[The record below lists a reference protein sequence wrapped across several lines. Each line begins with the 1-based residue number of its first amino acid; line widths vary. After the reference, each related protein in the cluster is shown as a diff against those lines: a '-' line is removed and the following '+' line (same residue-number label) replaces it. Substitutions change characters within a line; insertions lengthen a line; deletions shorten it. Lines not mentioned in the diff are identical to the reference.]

1 MIQFIRGNTAANDSY
16 TGPNSSLSVDTE
28 AKNIRLHDG
37 VTPGGT
43 VIANINQAGVVQSV
57 SGSSPIVISGTLEN
71 PVIEIRPATPSQ
83 DGYMSSEDK
92 AKLDGIAAGAEVN
105 VNADWNASS
114 GDAQILNK
122 PNLGTAAF
130 SDDADFA
137 TAAQGSNA
145 DTAFGWGDHAS
156 AGYESTSNK
165 GQANG
170 YAGLDGTG
178 KVPANQLPSFVD
190 DVLEYSTQA
199 NFPTTGESGK
209 LYVALDTGRVY
220 RWSGSSYIEV
230 AASEVLSVNGLT
242 GNVTLDTGDI
252 NENGNLYFTEA
263 RARGAISVSGDLSY
277 SNGVISFNE
286 TYSTAAEIKT
296 AYESNANTNAFT
308 DSEKS
313 KLAGIEAGAE
323 ANAVDSVN
331 GQTGAVTIP
340 NADENTAGLI
350 SAGTQTIGGDKTFTG
365 VITIDE
371 GTI

>member
-83 DGYMSSEDK
+83 DGYMSQADK
-92 AKLDGIAAGAEVN
+92 ANLDEAY
-105 VNADWNASS
+105 
-114 GDAQILNK
+114 
-122 PNLGTAAF
+122 
-130 SDDADFA
+130 
-137 TAAQGSNA
+137 
-145 DTAFGWGDHAS
+145 GWGDHSA

-165 GQANG
+165 GTPNG
-170 YAGLDGTG
+170 YAGLDGSG
-178 KVPANQLPSFVD
+178 KVPSAQLPSFVD
-190 DVLEYSTQA
+190 DVLEYSTLS
-199 NFPTTGESGK
+199 NFPTTGEAGK
-209 LYVALDTGRVY
+209 IYVALDTNRVY
-220 RWSGSSYIEV
+220 RWGGSSYTEISPGEV
-230 AASEVLSVNGLT
+230 SAVNGKT
-242 GNVTLDTGDI
+242 GNVTLTTTDI
-252 NENGNLYFTEA
+252 SEGANLYFTEA
-263 RARGAISVSGDLSY
+263 RARAAISVSGDLDY
-277 SNGVISFNE
+277 TNGVISFNE

-296 AYESNANTNAFT
+296 AYESNANTNAYT
-308 DSEKS
+308 DAEKS

-371 GTI
+371 GAI